1 MAAESRSSLFRKRN
15 FLGAALLA
23 GIGLGV
29 YLEKLNFG
37 WGDGNQFGIAN
48 TGTGDGNDTQ
58 VSVAPVDVINK
69 PAEAIKEAD
78 ELPIAVPDV
87 VRVLIDE
94 RQYYLRSEIGGGQDL
109 LIALPKLIDIVSQA
123 PGDEDGLRVRVYR
136 RSTARASAEEKLKT
150 AFAEA
155 GINDAAIF
163 WVPTPVK

>member
-58 VSVAPVDVINK
+58 VSVAPVDV
-69 PAEAIKEAD
+69 IKEAD